1 MAISGSQPERVP
13 DQARFGAD
21 KGAAG
26 STLRR
31 PTDRP
36 IRIRHPYPG
45 ARLEAETTLH
55 CGFRLFDPSNRPNRW
70 ESKMRCHFSKCPECH
85 LGRIENRRKCLRRR
99 RLDGWTL
106 RNPDFRP
113 RG

>member
-45 ARLEAETTLH
+45 ARLEAA
-55 CGFRLFDPSNRPNRW
+55 FRSVQPSKP
-70 ESKMRCHFSKCPECH
+70 
-85 LGRIENRRKCLRRR
+85 LGE
-99 RLDGWTL
+99 
-106 RNPDFRP
+106 
-113 RG
+113 